1 MTNLCRGPDCACLEV
16 TGVVAKLRYGG
27 LCPVCVCPTSL
38 ICGEMVWPLGA
49 AGSCVAGAP
58 LVQARRAAADVGPG
72 RRLTLQLVLCTS
84 KGLKPGRGCPRFLG
98 TCCVGL
104 GWGVGGGVGGGC
116 ARLHGRR
123 PSGDA
128 VLCGVGLDRMGCLRS
143 AYYLGQTARWGLN
156 CTQFSVSIDLGPPK

>member
-1 MTNLCRGPDCACLEV
+1 MKEATVGSGNSQHNHARITTVGRGLGPWEKATCQETTVGDSRDQGDPREIRAMTNLCRGPDCACLEV

-98 TCCVGL
+98 T
-104 GWGVGGGVGGGC
+104 
-116 ARLHGRR
+116 
-123 PSGDA
+123 
-128 VLCGVGLDRMGCLRS
+128 DRK
-143 AYYLGQTARWGLN
+143 
-156 CTQFSVSIDLGPPK
+156 SVV